1 VVRRLEVMGEAVKH
15 IPQRFRCKYPDI
27 PWKEIAGIRDIL
39 IHEYFG
45 VNLARI
51 WNVIHQDI
59 PAVRQGFQQIK
70 NELSDS
76 GA

>member
-1 VVRRLEVMGEAVKH
+1 MGEAVKH